1 MNINVFY
8 KQNYANKGV
17 GDIAHAPGISKQSC
31 LLLFQIYSGCC
42 CGLGGPALAVGN
54 GDDSDCEVKR
64 EVLQC
69 SDWDG

>member
-1 MNINVFY
+1 MRQAYQSKAVCFY
-8 KQNYANKGV
+8 FRYIQWPAG
-17 GDIAHAPGISKQSC
+17 
-31 LLLFQIYSGCC
+31 C